1 MTETLLNKI
10 ICTKKASRD
19 FALVSAEKRSKCLY
33 TMAELMRENKPVI
46 LDANAKDRE
55 IAESINLEKKRI
67 NILSISEKDIE
78 AMAAYFEDAAKLED
92 MVGTVTEHTEEA
104 NGLIREKRLIPLGVV
119 LAVYEARP
127 SVIT

>member
-46 LDANAKDRE
+46 LDANAKE
-55 IAESINLEKKRI
+55 AIVSTLQGKSTLCNELQPINALADII
-67 NILSISEKDIE
+67 NRFCGNFTHLNFLQAQKIFSGKTVKLDGNSILSNLS
-78 AMAAYFEDAAKLED
+78 
-92 MVGTVTEHTEEA
+92 H
-104 NGLIREKRLIPLGVV
+104 
-119 LAVYEARP
+119 
-127 SVIT
+127 S